1 MPTVEHAVRNSN
13 NNHNHNNGHSITL
26 SSGNTSSK
34 HALEADVAGD
44 GRSTGTSAQKGQQ
57 QQQQRPRKRTL
68 TSSSTTTRPLS
79 KSKSA
84 SSSSLDDL
92 SHGDL
97 LAKQSDVTVGGDAVP
112 PETEYFGFALYVGS
126 FVAVA
131 VCLAWAYLPRWV
143 LQRWLN
149 IYYYPSR
156 WWALAVP
163 AELAMGM
170 VYIYVALAAYNV
182 EVLTRGVGDLNNVT
196 DRVARVVPG
205 RGAPVRVAS
214 AKEQAQAPPTPTP
227 TPMQVPVSAA
237 EEARRHS
244 TIEEGDDDQALSDGQ
259 QPFPTIQR
267 RSGGGGSGGRYKSS
281 APATPTT
288 LSASGSP
295 FSSPV
300 SSSTHLPSLSSFT
313 TASQQKYSLDYYL
326 FNPSD
331 GVLDLPLSE
340 VCNVLYG
347 NE

>member
-13 NNHNHNNGHSITL
+13 HHGHG
-26 SSGNTSSK
+26 SSTTSATGPLPGNTSK
-34 HALEADVAGD
+34 LEAAGAAD
-44 GRSTGTSAQKGQQ
+44 GRSTGPSKSKGQQHQ

-68 TSSSTTTRPLS
+68 TSTSTHTRPLS
-79 KSKSA
+79 NSKLSSPSSSSS

-126 FVAVA
+126 FVAFA

-143 LQRWLN
+143 LQRWLSV
-149 IYYYPSR
+149 YYYPSR

-163 AELAMGM
+163 AELAVGM
-170 VYIYVALAAYNV
+170 LYIYVALAAYNV

-205 RGAPVRVAS
+205 RGAPVRVA
-214 AKEQAQAPPTPTP
+214 APLHAPAPAPAPALPLAAQA
-227 TPMQVPVSAA
+227 
-237 EEARRHS
+237 EEVRRHS

-259 QPFPTIQR
+259 QPFPTIPN
-267 RSGGGGSGGRYKSS
+267 RSSKYKSS

-340 VCNVLYG
+340 VCNILYS
-347 NE
+347 E